1 MVHVALH
8 DGINDNDASHYHSCT
23 NPCTI
28 TSTASL
34 KIHTHKLI
42 CDLHI
47 AANKGIG
54 FEITRLLAE
63 AGLTVIMTSRS
74 GG

>member
-1 MVHVALH
+1 MPRITTLAQIPVQ
-8 DGINDNDASHYHSCT
+8 SHQQ
-23 NPCTI
+23 P
-28 TSTASL
+28 SL
-34 KIHTHKLI
+34 KVHTHTHKLI
-42 CDLHI
+42 CDIHI